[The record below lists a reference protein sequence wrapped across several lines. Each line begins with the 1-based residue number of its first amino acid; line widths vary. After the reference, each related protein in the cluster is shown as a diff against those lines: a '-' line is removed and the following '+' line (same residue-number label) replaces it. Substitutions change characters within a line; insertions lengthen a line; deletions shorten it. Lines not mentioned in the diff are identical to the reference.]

1 MDCARA
7 VYLLETLKSR
17 GFTWPMFWWQPDI
30 DGGVCSFLGTVDKD
44 FDAHGTLTIL
54 EAKEEEQRLQA
65 VAAEINPLIDLKYT
79 RFGRKIS
86 QEGLRAMWAAM
97 ARGEASSSSPSHD
110 PDGKPAVV
118 SRAEDEHAGPMT
130 AMLGSDSS
138 NDRDSKGSEGKK
150 DSRQGKQADARKEAN
165 AKAEVDTQMKG

>member
-44 FDAHGTLTIL
+44 FDAHATLTIL
-54 EAKEEEQRLQA
+54 EAKEEEERLQA
-65 VAAEINPLIDLKYT
+65 TAAEIKSRIDLKYT

-86 QEGLRAMWAAM
+86 EEGLRAMWAAM
-97 ARGEASSSSPSHD
+97 AKGEASSSSANGTS
-110 PDGKPAVV
+110 DGKPAVV
-118 SRAEDEHAGPMT
+118 SRAEDKLVGAMA
-130 AMLGSDSS
+130 AMLGGDSS
-138 NDRDSKGSEGKK
+138 NDGDTEGSEGKK
-150 DSRQGKQADARKEAN
+150 KSRQEKRADARQE
-165 AKAEVDTQMKG
+165 AKAEAMEDQQMEG